1 MTQYTV
7 NGQTYNVAP
16 EFLDRFVKK
25 FPNAKKVATVDDFT
39 MHTYFNKEGE
49 NWQQYNVRGD
59 KLEKFKTKFP
69 EARTKE
75 GWEDYAEKQKKEIEA
90 YNKRIADAKTEN
102 ERKNLENQ
110 KIEDKRRADLQK
122 EHRKKIESR
131 FNKEIESQTSTFTIN
146 RSGVINKL
154 RNLSYEDKIKWLNE
168 NTKDKYEAELSFEDP
183 EFDIDESILDET
195 KLDLPQ
201 KINVLGIESSQP
213 ENSEDTKL
221 GDNFLEDVNKYNSD
235 IQNILSNPILDED
248 GKVDYV
254 KTQEAIDEI
263 EANMPDGYDVRTDN
277 IIEDLTKERDDIV
290 SKIKNKFTTEYFKP
304 EDLTEED
311 LVLLNRA
318 RELIGM
324 SEEEYNSLLN
334 DDTKEESWGLTG
346 REKLFDKLKN
356 ELESKGDDDFMQ
368 LESTQLTLEE
378 RKQKLEQ
385 YKKGEIDLTT
395 EELSNMITVDQG
407 MKDYMKRFLPDPE
420 QMVAM
425 EDDSLSDDENALNA
439 MNAAVITAVSADPR
453 FKYIQDSI
461 IKQVDQQA
469 EAKLIEIRNKYKLNE
484 SITNEKL
491 QKVQQEFTDW
501 YNNSV
506 GERLQ
511 GNESL
516 KRLYKE
522 YGLAANSQFEEMA
535 IDYKRY
541 KDPFLRKIDDTI
553 NRYED
558 DDSVRGELK
567 EWIAKNREQL
577 AKQPAAVGTW
587 WNEAQI
593 AVRDLFVKSPA
604 KDYLSNLE
612 MVSEALESVT
622 SDEAKDLTLD
632 EITELLGEESEAGKY
647 AKWLRN
653 IKIMDGDVKL
663 GDIISQTESE
673 LEDVEENDMTD
684 VKQMMEAYEE
694 ISKYKT
700 YDSGKGVLTLEGFLD
715 RTAGLIDQAPHMV
728 PSMLGQGLVGGSALV
743 TAATGGASTPATA
756 ITAGIGKG
764 LILFGSMVQGAMEY
778 GGTYMDGIRRGL
790 TEELGREPT
799 AEEYLEALKN
809 PEKYT
814 SQGAALT
821 AGAAVTG
828 TEFLSDYITGKLTGS
843 VGGAIAETPVGKAI
857 LSNTI
862 TRYLAS
868 VGISGYGGMKL
879 NAAQEYLTEGFQEY
893 LGQVTDNYIDK
904 FVQGK
909 EMDSIFTSNIR
920 MDEIE
925 EAAKMGYKQG
935 ELFGGVALVS
945 TGVGLS
951 QIQKSYIQ
959 QAEDIAYG
967 IDMRPGSSTS
977 KAGRAAFQR
986 LQKAIEDDDTL
997 SKSEKAR
1004 QIEELSRIREA
1015 SMLTPSNVTGSEKFR
1030 LMKLLM
1036 EQKQLK
1042 NEIKSVDNKELSV
1055 NKIERKAEVDKQIID
1070 IIKGADERSS
1080 TVGMSVLPTSQQ
1092 QAADTKSE
1100 QDSYAKI
1107 DEIYAD
1113 EDFDAENRFDQKRIL
1128 KEAGGT
1134 INTALNRLWK
1144 QGSLLTRE
1152 QFKTALENEYLKT
1165 FLSYNPEQDTNNQGI
1180 GQQTS
1185 NLFNLRANKI
1195 AKENIRQQG
1204 DTISMS
1210 DEKAPQIGDTTEQT
1224 DFDAESQQEV
1234 GRREKK
1240 YMADNTKVTEAVGEE
1255 ATSQIDKETSQ
1266 EILRE
1271 AGKGES
1277 AEGIAGALARAF
1289 GQSTVRGGRGLF
1301 NIIGKKVGSLKKGFG
1316 DFVDNV
1322 VDRDFIA
1329 ALPAAYLKQSPEL
1342 QKILGLKKIGKTQ
1355 VVKTDKDGKKTYS
1368 RPSVFA
1374 IPSDITDA
1382 QIQQVKDY
1390 FKKTP
1395 TTREGLLK
1403 RLSQEYS
1410 LSSINKLKQDKDFM
1424 QKLQTALGD
1433 KQNALDFLNEI
1444 EGKLDQRTLEDTT
1457 RDISAPKSAIDKL
1470 IASLEKKS
1478 KDYENIM
1485 LSSFGV
1491 PPPGLLYKYAAKALK
1506 AYKKVYKA
1514 TGDFI
1519 KARKAWLKEFFKN
1532 FTYNG

>member
-16 EFLDRFVKK
+16 EKLDK
-25 FPNAKKVATVDDFT
+25 FMTEFPDAKKVATVDDFT
-39 MHTYFNKEGE
+39 MHTYFNKEGD
-49 NWQQYNVRGD
+49 NWQRYNVRGD
-59 KLEKFKTKFP
+59 KLEKFKTEFP

-75 GWEDYAEKQKKEIEA
+75 GWEDYAKKQKQEIEA

-102 ERKNLENQ
+102 ERKKLEDQ
-110 KIEDKRRADLQK
+110 KIEDKRRADLQE

-131 FNKEIESQTSTFTIN
+131 FNKEIESQTSSFTIN
-146 RSGVINKL
+146 RGKEINRLK
-154 RNLSYEDKIKWLNE
+154 NLSYEDKIKWLNE

-195 KLDLPQ
+195 KLDLPE

-213 ENSEDTKL
+213 EDSEDTKL

-235 IQNILSNPILDED
+235 IQNILSNPILDEN

-263 EANMPDGYDVRTDN
+263 EANMPDGFQIKNFEDS
-277 IIEDLTKERDDIV
+277 EDLNLAISGLSEGEQA
-290 SKIKNKFTTEYFKP
+290 EYISQFKKQM
-304 EDLTEED
+304 EDYGF
-311 LVLLNRA
+311 V
-318 RELIGM
+318 
-324 SEEEYNSLLN
+324 
-334 DDTKEESWGLTG
+334 
-346 REKLFDKLKN
+346 FDKATNTFVGDKVEYKYDDSLSEQENENRKKAFDQLKQQ
-356 ELESKGDDDFMQ
+356 DRHVDFI
-368 LESTQLTLEE
+368 STQIKQKLNPGFLKQREE
-378 RKQKLEQ
+378 KLEQ

-395 EELSNMITVDQG
+395 EELASMVTVDQG
-407 MKDYMKRFLPDPE
+407 MKDYMQRFLPDPE

-425 EDDSLSDDENALNA
+425 QDDSLSDNENVLNA
-439 MNAAVITAVSADPR
+439 MNAAVTTAVSADPR

-484 SITNEKL
+484 GITQEKL
-491 QKVQQEFTDW
+491 EKVQKEFTDW

-516 KRLYKE
+516 KRLYQE
-522 YGLAANSQFEEMA
+522 YGLAANSQFAEMSV
-535 IDYKRY
+535 DYKRY

-558 DDSVRGELK
+558 DDSYRGQFK
-567 EWIAKNREQL
+567 EWSAKIKEQV
-577 AKQPAAVGTW
+577 AKQPSSVGTW

-593 AVRDLFVKSPA
+593 GLRDFFFKKGA
-604 KDYLSNLE
+604 QEQLSNLE
-612 MVSEALESVT
+612 MVANALESLT
-622 SDEAKDLTLD
+622 SEEAKDLTLD
-632 EITELLGEESEAGKY
+632 EITELLGDEGEAAKY

-653 IKIMDGDVKL
+653 VKIADGDVKL
-663 GDIISQTESE
+663 GDIIDHTENE
-673 LEDVEENDMTD
+673 LDEIEEADMVDIT
-684 VKQMMEAYEE
+684 QMLEAYEDV
-694 ISKYKT
+694 SKYKR
-700 YDSGKGVLTLEGFLD
+700 YDSGKGIFTLEGFLD
-715 RTAGLIDQAPHMV
+715 RTAGLVDQAPHMLPTMV
-728 PSMLGQGLVGGSALV
+728 GQGLVGASAVV
-743 TAATGGASTPATA
+743 TAATGGASTPFTS
-756 ITAGIGKG
+756 ITGGVGTG
-764 LILFGSMVQGAMEY
+764 LIALGSIIQGAMEY

-799 AEEYLEALKN
+799 AEEYLEALKT
-809 PEKYT
+809 PERYT
-814 SQGAALT
+814 SQGAAFT

-843 VGGAIAETPVGKAI
+843 VGGAIAETPIGKAI

-868 VGISGYGGMKL
+868 VGISGFGGMKL
-879 NAAQEYLTEGFQEY
+879 NAAQEYVTEGFQEY

-925 EAAKMGYKQG
+925 EAANMGYKQG

-977 KAGRAAFQR
+977 KAGRAAFQK
-986 LQKAIEDDDTL
+986 LQKAIEDDDSL

-1042 NEIKSVDNKELSV
+1042 NEIKSIDNKELSV
-1055 NKIERKAEVDKQIID
+1055 NKIERKAEVDQQIID

-1080 TVGMSVLPTSQQ
+1080 TVGMSVLPTGQQ
-1092 QAADTKSE
+1092 QTTDTKSE
-1100 QDSYAKI
+1100 QDSYSKI
-1107 DEIYAD
+1107 DEMYAD
-1113 EDFDAENRFDQKRIL
+1113 EDFDPENRLDQKRIL

-1134 INTALNRLWK
+1134 INNALNRLWR

-1210 DEKAPQIGDTTEQT
+1210 DEKAPQIGDTTQQQ
-1224 DFDAESQQEV
+1224 DFDSETQQV
-1234 GRREKK
+1234 RGKRDKK
-1240 YMADNTKVTEAVGEE
+1240 YLGSNEKVNESVGPEAK
-1255 ATSQIDKETSQ
+1255 SQIKDETGKQ
-1266 EILRE
+1266 ILVQ
-1271 AGKGES
+1271 AAKGS
-1277 AEGIAGALARAF
+1277 KADQTSSFINNMFDHR
-1289 GQSTVRGGRGLF
+1289 
-1301 NIIGKKVGSLKKGFG
+1301 KKVGIPGMFDILGKKIGSFKKGYLGFI
-1316 DFVDNV
+1316 DNV
-1322 VDRDFIA
+1322 VDAEFISQ
-1329 ALPAAYLKQSPEL
+1329 LPSAYLKQSG
-1342 QKILGLKKIGKTQ
+1342 LGKLLGVEKIGKSDK
-1355 VVKTDKDGKKTYS
+1355 VVEKEDGKKSYS
-1368 RPSVFA
+1368 RPDTFLL
-1374 IPSDITDA
+1374 PGEITSEMVEK
-1382 QIQQVKDY
+1382 VKNHL
-1390 FKKTP
+1390 KKDNA
-1395 TTREGLLK
+1395 TRERFLK
-1403 RLSQEYS
+1403 K
-1410 LSSINKLKQDKDFM
+1410 LSSEFAMESLQELKADKDFM

-1433 KQNALDFLNEI
+1433 TQTAEQFMNDLESKM
-1444 EGKLDQRTLEDTT
+1444 DQRTLEDSTLDVTT
-1457 RDISAPKSAIDKL
+1457 PSKAGEKAIDD
-1470 IASLEKKS
+1470 IV
-1478 KDYENIM
+1478 KDENFKDKDVLDKAIEY
-1485 LSSFGV
+1485 FE
-1491 PPPGLLYKYAAKALK
+1491 GLDDDFKNTLK
-1506 AYKKVYKA
+1506 AA
-1514 TGDFI
+1514 FDSM
-1519 KARKAWLKEFFKN
+1519 
-1532 FTYNG
+1532 